1 MSLRGTGLEFR
12 AGGTLILDGVD
23 CTVPAGSV
31 TGLLGP
37 NGAGKTSLLQLL
49 AAVAAPQ
56 AGTVLLDGADLH
68 RLPRRE
74 RARRLAFVEQSAA
87 TDLPLTVLD
96 VVLLGRMP
104 YRSLLAG
111 TGSEDLRVAGR
122 SLGSVGMEA
131 FAGRRYSTL
140 SGGERQR
147 VQLAKALA
155 QEPEVLLLDEPTNHL
170 DVSAQLS
177 TMDLVRNLA
186 AEGVGALA
194 ALHDINIAAAYCDHL
209 IVLHRGR
216 VAAAGPPG
224 DVLTPALIRRIY
236 GVDAVVLDHP
246 LTGRPLVAFSPLPE
260 AAAPAPSIS
269 APERTASSSDPA
281 PRPASADSAPREPSA
296 SPAS

>member
-1 MSLRGTGLEFR
+1 MSLCGTGLEYQ
-12 AGGTLILDGVD
+12 AGGTLILDRVD

-37 NGAGKTSLLQLL
+37 NGAGKTSLLRLL
-49 AAVAAPQ
+49 AGVAAPQ
-56 AGTVLLDGADLH
+56 AGTVLLDGTDLH

-74 RARRLAFVEQSAA
+74 RARRLAFVEQSAG

-96 VVLLGRMP
+96 AVLLGRMP

-111 TGSEDLRVAGR
+111 TGREDLCVARR

-155 QEPEVLLLDEPTNHL
+155 QQPEVLLLDEPTNHL
-170 DVSAQLS
+170 DVNAQLS
-177 TMDLVRNLA
+177 TMDLVRKLA
-186 AEGVGALA
+186 AAGVGVLA
-194 ALHDINIAAAYCDHL
+194 ALHDINIAAACCDRL
-209 IVLHRGR
+209 IVLHQGR
-216 VAAAGPPG
+216 VAAAGSTA
-224 DVLTPALIRRIY
+224 DVLDPALIRRVY

-260 AAAPAPSIS
+260 ESPMA
-269 APERTASSSDPA
+269 
-281 PRPASADSAPREPSA
+281 ASADSAPRGRSA

>member
-1 MSLRGTGLEFR
+1 MSLCGTGLEYR
-12 AGGTLILDGVD
+12 AGGTLILDGVH

-37 NGAGKTSLLQLL
+37 NGAGKTSLLRLL
-49 AAVAAPQ
+49 AGVAAPQ
-56 AGTVLLDGADLH
+56 AGTVLLDGTDLH

-96 VVLLGRMP
+96 AVLLGRMP

-111 TGSEDLRVAGR
+111 TGQQDLHVARR
-122 SLGSVGMEA
+122 SLGAVGMEA

-155 QEPEVLLLDEPTNHL
+155 QEPAVLLLDEPTNHL
-170 DVSAQLS
+170 DVNAQLS
-177 TMDLVRNLA
+177 TMDLVRKLA
-186 AEGVGALA
+186 AAGVGVLA
-194 ALHDINIAAAYCDHL
+194 ALHDINIAAACCDRL

-216 VAAAGPPG
+216 VAAAGPTA
-224 DVLTPALIRRIY
+224 DVLDPALIRRVY

-260 AAAPAPSIS
+260 ESPMA
-269 APERTASSSDPA
+269 
-281 PRPASADSAPREPSA
+281 ASADSAPRGRSA